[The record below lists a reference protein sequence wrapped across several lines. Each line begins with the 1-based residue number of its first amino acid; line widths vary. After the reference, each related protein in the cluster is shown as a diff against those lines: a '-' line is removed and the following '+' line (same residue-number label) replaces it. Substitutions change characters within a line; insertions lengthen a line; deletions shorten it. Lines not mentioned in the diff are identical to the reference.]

1 MPTMEKIEQIKKPE
15 INIDELM
22 SVINNITWKERHEF
36 SYNGSHFLLLLDN
49 EEETDSISDGA
60 EYHQSTAIRG
70 WDIYILNTLS
80 GEARDRR
87 LFHEILECNL
97 KDQGFFDDAHDLA
110 REEEEKAFGQRK
122 KDIN

>member
-1 MPTMEKIEQIKKPE
+1 MEQIEQLKKPE
-15 INIDELM
+15 INTDELM

-36 SYNGSHFLLLLDN
+36 SYNGSKFLLLLDN
-49 EEETDSISDGA
+49 EEETDVISDGA
-60 EYHQSTAIRG
+60 EYHQSTAIKG

-80 GEARDRR
+80 GEARNRR

-97 KDQGFFDDAHDLA
+97 KDQGFDHEEAHNIA
-110 REEEEKAFGQRK
+110 KEEEEKVFGLRK

>member
-1 MPTMEKIEQIKKPE
+1 MEKIEQIKKPE
-15 INIDELM
+15 INTDELM
-22 SVINNITWKERHEF
+22 SVIKEITWKERHEF

-49 EEETDSISDGA
+49 EEETDPVSDGA
-60 EYHQSTAIRG
+60 EYSQSTAIKG

-97 KDQGFFDDAHDLA
+97 KDQGFFDKAHDLA
-110 REEEEKAFGQRK
+110 LEEEEKVFGQRK
-122 KDIN
+122 NNP